1 MEGIIHAVDMTFIA
15 LNASPFSLLLPPKTS
30 LFLKLEGKILQDR
43 IMSHCAF
50 KQAVIPVL
58 SY

>member
-1 MEGIIHAVDMTFIA
+1 MEEIIHAVTMTFIA
-15 LNASPFSLLLPPKTS
+15 LNAFPFSLPLPLKIS
-30 LFLKLEGKILQDR
+30 LFLELEGKILQDR